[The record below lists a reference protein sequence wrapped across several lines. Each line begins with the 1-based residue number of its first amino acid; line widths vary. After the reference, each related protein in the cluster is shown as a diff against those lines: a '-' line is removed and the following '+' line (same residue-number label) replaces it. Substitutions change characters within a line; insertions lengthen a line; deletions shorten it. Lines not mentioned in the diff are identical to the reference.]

1 LRLLSENHTG
11 TMYKWNHLL
20 KIIETEYLI
29 TKRGSDLSKYYKD
42 VNDLENCV
50 APSNCVAQRTSNL
63 LVFLLSSWVS
73 NYIKL

>member
-50 APSNCVAQRTSNL
+50 AQMTSKL
-63 LVFLLSSWVS
+63 LVIWVS

>member
-50 APSNCVAQRTSNL
+50 APSNCVAQMASKL
-63 LVFLLSSWVS
+63 LVIWVS